1 MRDSNDTTR
10 SGESVPKQPG
20 RGEFIVLIALMISIV
35 AMAIDAMLPALGQIG
50 EDMGVA
56 GGNRQQLVV
65 TFLFLGL
72 AFSQIV
78 FGPLSDS
85 FGRKPVIYAGFII
98 FMIGCV
104 MSIVATSFWVM
115 LAGRLLQG
123 IGAAGP
129 RIVTLAL
136 VRDRFGGR
144 EMAQLM
150 SLVMTVFILIPV
162 FAPIVGQGIMMVTH
176 WRGIFVM
183 FLVLAAIAFVWFW
196 VRQPETL
203 APEKRSKLSAG
214 RIARAFRETLT
225 NRTALG
231 YTVTAGLIFGA
242 FIGYLVSA
250 QQIFQVT
257 FGVGEAFPLYF
268 AVSAGALGFA
278 SITNARLVMR
288 FGMRPLTGVALAAAS
303 LLSIVFLVVVVL
315 AGNHPSLWATMV
327 YIVVTF
333 FFVGFV
339 FGNFNALAMEPLG
352 HIAGSASSVIG
363 SVTLLISLA
372 LGTLIGQLYDGTVLP
387 LVAGFAVLA
396 TVSFA
401 VMMWVER
408 TLPWNAQD

>member
-1 MRDSNDTTR
+1 M
-10 SGESVPKQPG
+10 PKK
-20 RGEFIVLIALMISIV
+20 R
-35 AMAIDAMLPALGQIG
+35 
-50 EDMGVA
+50 
-56 GGNRQQLVV
+56 
-65 TFLFLGL
+65 
-72 AFSQIV
+72 
-78 FGPLSDS
+78 
-85 FGRKPVIYAGFII
+85 
-98 FMIGCV
+98 
-104 MSIVATSFWVM
+104 
-115 LAGRLLQG
+115 

-196 VRQPETL
+196 ARQPETL
-203 APEKRSKLSAG
+203 PPEKRSKLSAA

-231 YTVTAGLIFGA
+231 YTMTAGLIFGA

-268 AVSAGALGFA
+268 AISAGTMGFS

-288 FGMRPLTGVALAAAS
+288 FGMRPLTGVALAAVS
-303 LLSIVFLVVVVL
+303 ILSITFLVIVVL
-315 AGNHPSLWATMV
+315 TDDHPALWATMV

-363 SVTLLISLA
+363 SVTLLISLS
-372 LGTLIGQLYDGTVLP
+372 LGTLIGQLYDGTVFP

-396 TVSFA
+396 TISFA

>member
-1 MRDSNDTTR
+1 MSDATEKTPDGGT
-10 SGESVPKQPG
+10 GPEQPG
-20 RGEFIVLIALMISIV
+20 RVEFVILIALMISIV
-35 AMAIDAMLPALGQIG
+35 ALSIDAMLPALGQIG
-50 EDMGVA
+50 DDMSAA
-56 GGNRQQLVV
+56 GGNRQQLVIS
-65 TFLFLGL
+65 FLFLGL
-72 AFSQIV
+72 ALSQLV

-98 FMIGCV
+98 FMAGCV
-104 MSIVATSFWVM
+104 LSIVATSFWVM
-115 LAGRLLQG
+115 LAGRFLQG

-136 VRDRFGGR
+136 VRDRFKGR
-144 EMAQLM
+144 EMARLM
-150 SLVMTVFILIPV
+150 STVMTVFILVPV
-162 FAPIVGQGIMMVTH
+162 FAPMIGQGIMVVTH

-196 VRQPETL
+196 IRQPETL
-203 APEKRSKLSAG
+203 APQLRSKLSAG
-214 RIARAFRETLT
+214 RIARAFRETLI

-231 YTVTAGLIFGA
+231 YMVTAGLIFGA
-242 FIGYLVSA
+242 FVGYLMSA
-250 QQIFQVT
+250 QQIFQVMY
-257 FGVGEAFPLYF
+257 GVGEAFPLYF
-268 AVSAGALGFA
+268 AMSAGALGFA

-303 LLSIVFLVVVVL
+303 VLSIIFLAVVVML
-315 AGNHPSLWATMV
+315 NGHPPLWLMML

-363 SVTLLISLA
+363 SVAMFISLT
-372 LGTLIGQLYDGTVLP
+372 LGTVIGQFYDGTVLP

-401 VMMWVER
+401 VMMWVEG
-408 TLPWNAQD
+408 TLPWRARD

>member
-1 MRDSNDTTR
+1 MRDGSDT
-10 SGESVPKQPG
+10 SSDHEAVPERPG
-20 RGEFIVLIALMISIV
+20 RGEFVVLIALMISIV

-72 AFSQIV
+72 ALSQIV

-115 LAGRLLQG
+115 IAGRLLQG

-136 VRDRFGGR
+136 VRDRFAGR
-144 EMAQLM
+144 EMARLM

-162 FAPIVGQGIMMVTH
+162 FAPIIGQGIMIVTH

-183 FLVLAAIAFVWFW
+183 FLVLSAIAFVWFW
-196 VRQPETL
+196 ARQPETL

-231 YTVTAGLIFGA
+231 YTMTAGLIFGA
-242 FIGYLVSA
+242 FVGYLVSA

-268 AVSAGALGFA
+268 ALSAGALGFA

-288 FGMRPLTGVALAAAS
+288 FGMRPLTGTALAAAS

-315 AGNHPSLWATMV
+315 ADNHPSLWATMV
-327 YIVVTF
+327 YIVMTF

-363 SVTLLISLA
+363 SVTMFISLA

-387 LVAGFAVLA
+387 LVAGFAILA

-401 VMMWVER
+401 VMTWVEG